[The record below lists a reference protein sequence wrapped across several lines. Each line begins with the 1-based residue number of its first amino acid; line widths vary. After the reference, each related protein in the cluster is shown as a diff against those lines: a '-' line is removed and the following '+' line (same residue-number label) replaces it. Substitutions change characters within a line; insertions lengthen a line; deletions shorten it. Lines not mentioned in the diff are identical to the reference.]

1 MGFFSQ
7 YIVMESPL
15 LEGENIIKEAKNLFR
30 LKRLKKETIDIIIK
44 DIINIFRTEKANKT
58 IKGRILW

>member
-1 MGFFSQ
+1 
-7 YIVMESPL
+7 MESPL

-58 IKGRILW
+58 IKGRIL